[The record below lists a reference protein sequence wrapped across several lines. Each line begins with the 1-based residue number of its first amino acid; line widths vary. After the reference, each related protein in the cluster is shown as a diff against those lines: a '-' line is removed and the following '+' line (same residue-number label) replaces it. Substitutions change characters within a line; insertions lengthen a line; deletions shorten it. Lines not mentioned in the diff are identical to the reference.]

1 MAFSVV
7 QECLSFRIVKT
18 TLFLT
23 FFFIRNPH
31 SAHAR
36 THFHNILSVFLSLSF
51 SCKTCRGIPLKIKKL
66 TRVISKN
73 VVHTQEYIFVFVFY
87 SNENVSSL
95 LFYFVRE
102 KKKINATGSKHY
114 RPRRDGALPTRFFL
128 LIVGPP
134 ERAAFLT
141 SSSPH
146 DSCTMYIFSFFGY
159 HISTELLNV
168 SYVSCKY
175 VRRTDA
181 EFVKL
186 FFFHSLN

>member
-18 TLFLT
+18 TLILT

-102 KKKINATGSKHY
+102 KKRLTQLEVSTTVLVGTAPYQQDFFYWSSD
-114 RPRRDGALPTRFFL
+114 RQSALLFLPPLPHMTVVQCTFFL
-128 LIVGPP
+128 
-134 ERAAFLT
+134 FL
-141 SSSPH
+141 
-146 DSCTMYIFSFFGY
+146 DI
-159 HISTELLNV
+159 I
-168 SYVSCKY
+168 
-175 VRRTDA
+175 
-181 EFVKL
+181 
-186 FFFHSLN
+186 